1 MNCILK
7 HYCFVSITFL
17 FSFSVLLKF
26 LKEILKFIFYL
37 AGEGNEEIS
46 NMIHS
51 YIKEIEDLR
60 CSSCSYYV
68 MHMFWALQGS
78 SIAVC

>member
-1 MNCILK
+1 MSLRVGNLLYELYIKALLFCFHNFSFLLF
-7 HYCFVSITFL
+7 CFVEVFN
-17 FSFSVLLKF
+17 

-60 CSSCSYYV
+60 CSSCS
-68 MHMFWALQGS
+68 
-78 SIAVC
+78 